1 MRGRARKA
9 AEASGAPRFGYWPL
23 SAEPP
28 RLEENESF
36 NLWLNHHCVRA
47 LIATEVSMSCN
58 RLAARVAA
66 AIFVTI
72 YSSAVSAQQ
81 PINIE
86 KWPDDVPCDALKKGA
101 DGSYEMTVPWV
112 RFYSIHTGGKWKNTR
127 ETAYW
132 NQKCKGKTQ

>member
-1 MRGRARKA
+1 MSSNRIVAGIA
-9 AEASGAPRFGYWPL
+9 AGF
-23 SAEPP
+23 
-28 RLEENESF
+28 F
-36 NLWLNHHCVRA
+36 
-47 LIATEVSMSCN
+47 
-58 RLAARVAA
+58 LAA
-66 AIFVTI
+66 
-72 YSSAVSAQQ
+72 YSSIALAQQ

-132 NQKCKGKTQ
+132 DQKCKGKTQ